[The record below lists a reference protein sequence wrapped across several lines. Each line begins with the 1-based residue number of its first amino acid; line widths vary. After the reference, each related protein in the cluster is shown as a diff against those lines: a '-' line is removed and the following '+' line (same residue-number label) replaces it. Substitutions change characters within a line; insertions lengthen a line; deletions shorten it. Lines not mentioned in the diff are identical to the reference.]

1 MGVKYLM
8 QDKLQE
14 LYDRLDANLAAFQLA
29 WKMKS
34 KTELIEDSREITAIK
49 DAHYYLTES
58 HGFEPEEID
67 YLLLFENPLQV
78 VADKW
83 RERTE
88 DLSDF
93 SFALDEVFD
102 KQDALRDYE
111 LKEKSSVLERLRNT
125 SGLTPTSEK
134 PAAEKE
140 QEAR

>member
-1 MGVKYLM
+1 M

-14 LYDRLDANLAAFQLA
+14 LLDRLDANLEDFR
-29 WKMKS
+29 
-34 KTELIEDSREITAIK
+34 KTWESSDKAKLIDGSREITAIK

-83 RERTE
+83 LERTE

-102 KQDALRDYE
+102 KKDALRDYE
-111 LKEKSSVLERLRNT
+111 LKEKPSVLERLRNSAGAAVRT
-125 SGLTPTSEK
+125 ER
-134 PAAEKE
+134 PAKE
-140 QEAR
+140 RGAR

>member
-1 MGVKYLM
+1 M

-14 LYDRLDANLAAFQLA
+14 LFDRLDANLEDFR
-29 WKMKS
+29 
-34 KTELIEDSREITAIK
+34 KTWESSDKAKLIDGSREITAIK

-58 HGFEPEEID
+58 HGFEPEKID

-83 RERTE
+83 LERTE

-102 KQDALRDYE
+102 KQDALRGYE
-111 LKEKSSVLERLRNT
+111 RKEKPSVLEQLRKAP
-125 SGLTPTSEK
+125 GLTPEPYEK
-134 PAAEKE
+134 SVTAK
-140 QEAR
+140 EAR

>member
-1 MGVKYLM
+1 M

-14 LYDRLDANLAAFQLA
+14 LFDRLDANLEDFR
-29 WKMKS
+29 
-34 KTELIEDSREITAIK
+34 KTWESSDKAKLIDGSREITAIK

-83 RERTE
+83 LERTE

-111 LKEKSSVLERLRNT
+111 RKEKPSVRNP
-125 SGLTPTSEK
+125 GARPACRTPRR
-134 PAAEKE
+134 A
-140 QEAR
+140 QN

>member
-1 MGVKYLM
+1 M

-14 LYDRLDANLAAFQLA
+14 LLDRLDANLEDFR
-29 WKMKS
+29 KS
-34 KTELIEDSREITAIK
+34 WESSDKAKLIDASREITAIR
-49 DAHYYLTES
+49 DAHDYLTES

-83 RERTE
+83 LERTE

-111 LKEKSSVLERLRNT
+111 LKEKPSALERLRNSAGT
-125 SGLTPTSEK
+125 AVKTERPV
-134 PAAEKE
+134 KE

>member
-1 MGVKYLM
+1 M

-14 LYDRLDANLAAFQLA
+14 LFDRLNANLEDFR
-29 WKMKS
+29 
-34 KTELIEDSREITAIK
+34 KTWESNDKAKLIDGSREIAAIK

-83 RERTE
+83 LERTE

-93 SFALDEVFD
+93 SFALDEVFN

-111 LKEKSSVLERLRNT
+111 RKEKPSVLEQLHST
-125 SGLTPTSEK
+125 ATK
-134 PAAEKE
+134 PARPAKE

>member
-1 MGVKYLM
+1 M

-14 LYDRLDANLAAFQLA
+14 LFDRLDANLEDFR
-29 WKMKS
+29 
-34 KTELIEDSREITAIK
+34 KTWESSDKAKLIDGSREITAIK

-83 RERTE
+83 LERTE

-93 SFALDEVFD
+93 SFTLDEVFD
-102 KQDALRDYE
+102 KQDALRGYE
-111 LKEKSSVLERLRNT
+111 RKEKPSVLEQLRKAP
-125 SGLTPTSEK
+125 GLTPEPHEK
-134 PAAEKE
+134 SVTAK
-140 QEAR
+140 EAR

>member
-1 MGVKYLM
+1 M

-14 LYDRLDANLAAFQLA
+14 LLDRLDANLEDFR
-29 WKMKS
+29 
-34 KTELIEDSREITAIK
+34 KTWEASDKAKLIDGSREITAIR

-58 HGFEPEEID
+58 HGFESEEID

-83 RERTE
+83 LERTE

-111 LKEKSSVLERLRNT
+111 REEKPSVLEQLHHTAETAGKAAR
-125 SGLTPTSEK
+125 PT
-134 PAAEKE
+134 KE

>member
-1 MGVKYLM
+1 MD
-8 QDKLQE
+8 DKQQALF
-14 LYDRLDANLAAFQLA
+14 DRLDANLSAFQTA
-29 WKMKS
+29 WEAKS
-34 KTELIEDSREITAIK
+34 KEELIDASREITAIR
-49 DAHYYLTES
+49 DAHDYLTES

-83 RERTE
+83 LERTQ

-111 LKEKSSVLERLRNT
+111 LKEKPSVLERLRNSAGT
-125 SGLTPTSEK
+125 TVRTERPV
-134 PAAEKE
+134 KE

>member
-1 MGVKYLM
+1 M

-14 LYDRLDANLAAFQLA
+14 LFDRLDANLEDFR
-29 WKMKS
+29 
-34 KTELIEDSREITAIK
+34 KTWESNDKAKLIDGSREIAAIK

-83 RERTE
+83 LERTE

-102 KQDALRDYE
+102 KQDALRDCE
-111 LKEKSSVLERLRNT
+111 RKEKPSVLEQLHST
-125 SGLTPTSEK
+125 ATK
-134 PAAEKE
+134 PARPAKE

>member
-1 MGVKYLM
+1 M

-14 LYDRLDANLAAFQLA
+14 LFDRLDANLEDFR
-29 WKMKS
+29 
-34 KTELIEDSREITAIK
+34 KTWESSDQAKLIDGSREITAIR

-67 YLLLFENPLQV
+67 YFLLFENPLQV

-83 RERTE
+83 LERTE

-111 LKEKSSVLERLRNT
+111 RNEKPSVLEQLHHTADTATKTAR
-125 SGLTPTSEK
+125 PT
-134 PAAEKE
+134 KE

>member
-1 MGVKYLM
+1 M

-14 LYDRLDANLAAFQLA
+14 LLDRLDANLEDFR
-29 WKMKS
+29 KS
-34 KTELIEDSREITAIK
+34 WESIDKAKLIDGSREITAIK

-83 RERTE
+83 LERTE

-102 KQDALRDYE
+102 KKDALRDYE
-111 LKEKSSVLERLRNT
+111 LKEKPSVLERLRNSAGAAVRT
-125 SGLTPTSEK
+125 ER
-134 PAAEKE
+134 PAKE
-140 QEAR
+140 QEVR

>member
-1 MGVKYLM
+1 M

-14 LYDRLDANLAAFQLA
+14 LFDRLDANLEDFR
-29 WKMKS
+29 
-34 KTELIEDSREITAIK
+34 KTWEASDKAKLIDGSREITAIR
-49 DAHYYLTES
+49 DSHYYLTES
-58 HGFEPEEID
+58 HGFESEEID

-83 RERTE
+83 LERTE

-111 LKEKSSVLERLRNT
+111 RKEKPSVLEQLHHTAETAGKAAR
-125 SGLTPTSEK
+125 PT
-134 PAAEKE
+134 KE

>member
-1 MGVKYLM
+1 M

-14 LYDRLDANLAAFQLA
+14 LLDRLDANLGDFRATWEA
-29 WKMKS
+29 KS
-34 KTELIEDSREITAIK
+34 KAELVDASREITAIR
-49 DAHYYLTES
+49 DAHAYLTES

-83 RERTE
+83 LERTE

-111 LKEKSSVLERLRNT
+111 LKEKPSVLERLRNSAGT
-125 SGLTPTSEK
+125 AVRTER
-134 PAAEKE
+134 PAKE

>member
-1 MGVKYLM
+1 M

-14 LYDRLDANLAAFQLA
+14 LLDRLDTNLSAFQTA
-29 WKMKS
+29 WEAKS
-34 KTELIEDSREITAIK
+34 KAKLIDASREITAIK

-58 HGFEPEEID
+58 HGFEPEEIN

-83 RERTE
+83 LERTE

-93 SFALDEVFD
+93 NFALDEVFD

-111 LKEKSSVLERLRNT
+111 RKEKPSVLEQLRKAP
-125 SGLTPTSEK
+125 SLTPEPHEK
-134 PAAEKE
+134 SATAK
-140 QEAR
+140 EAR

>member
-1 MGVKYLM
+1 M

-14 LYDRLDANLAAFQLA
+14 LLDRLDANLAAFREI
-29 WKMKS
+29 WKSSDKAR
-34 KTELIEDSREITAIK
+34 LIDGSREITAIK

-67 YLLLFENPLQV
+67 YLLLFDNPLQV
-78 VADKW
+78 VSDKW
-83 RERTE
+83 LERTE

-111 LKEKSSVLERLRNT
+111 LKDKPSVLEQLRNT
-125 SGLTPTSEK
+125 AATAAK
-134 PAAEKE
+134 PERPAKE
-140 QEAR
+140 QEVR

>member
-1 MGVKYLM
+1 M
-8 QDKLQE
+8 QDKLNE
-14 LYDRLDANLAAFQLA
+14 LFDRLDANLAEFRKI
-29 WKMKS
+29 WETS
-34 KTELIEDSREITAIK
+34 DKTRLIDGSREITAIK

-58 HGFEPEEID
+58 HGFEQEEID

-83 RERTE
+83 LERTE

-102 KQDALRDYE
+102 QKNALRDYE
-111 LKEKSSVLERLRNT
+111 LKEKPSVLEQLRNT
-125 SGLTPTSEK
+125 AATAAK
-134 PAAEKE
+134 PARPAKE

>member
-1 MGVKYLM
+1 M

-14 LYDRLDANLAAFQLA
+14 LLDRLDANLEDFR
-29 WKMKS
+29 
-34 KTELIEDSREITAIK
+34 KTWESSDKAKLIDGSREITAIK

-83 RERTE
+83 LERTE

-102 KQDALRDYE
+102 KRDALRDYE
-111 LKEKSSVLERLRNT
+111 RKEKPSVLEQLRKAP
-125 SGLTPTSEK
+125 GPTPEPREK
-134 PAAEKE
+134 SAPAK
-140 QEAR
+140 EAR